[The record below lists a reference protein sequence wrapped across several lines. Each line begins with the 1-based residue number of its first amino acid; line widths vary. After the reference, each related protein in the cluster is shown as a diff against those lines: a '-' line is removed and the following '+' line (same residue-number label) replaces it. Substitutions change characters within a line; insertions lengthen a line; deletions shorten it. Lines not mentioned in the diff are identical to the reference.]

1 MAPGGQVVQV
11 SGGHLGSP
19 GVVYTHTKRT
29 EGLVDIDRSPCPVS
43 RYADVGIASVMPRP
57 S

>member
-29 EGLVDIDRSPCPVS
+29 EGLVDIDRSPCPVG